1 MSAVIPED
9 KDREDKDE
17 IFYAVEVIPED
28 KDEIFY
34 AVDVLQSAHLL
45 CLVGCSYL
53 NEETSLQ
60 LFLASY
66 NKKIIGLLRNP
77 L

>member
-1 MSAVIPED
+1 MSAVIL
-9 KDREDKDE
+9 KDKDE
-17 IFYAVEVIPED
+17 IFNAVEVIPED

-34 AVDVLQSAHLL
+34 VVYVLQFAHLL

-53 NEETSLQ
+53 NEENSLQ

-66 NKKIIGLLRNP
+66 NKKIIGLLWNP